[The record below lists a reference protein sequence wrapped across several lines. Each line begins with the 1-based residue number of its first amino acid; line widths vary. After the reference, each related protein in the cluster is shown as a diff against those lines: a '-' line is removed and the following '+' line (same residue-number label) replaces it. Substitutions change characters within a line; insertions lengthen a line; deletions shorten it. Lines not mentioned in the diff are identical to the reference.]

1 MHLTIFSLFPG
12 DGPGGGGKVVIAL
25 AAAGVSG
32 GCAGQLHLPAQLQMS
47 LEVGIGQHMYIV
59 AIFHAKQYFVTVA
72 NPPLKMQFSKLTFE
86 ISRLTFSI
94 H

>member
-1 MHLTIFSLFPG
+1 MG
-12 DGPGGGGKVVIAL
+12 YMWGKGRHCSGCCWCIRRLCWPAPP
-25 AAAGVSG
+25 ARPTADVSG
-32 GCAGQLHLPAQLQMS
+32 G
-47 LEVGIGQHMYIV
+47 GQHMYIV